1 MGTLPINKVDKL
13 AANKLGKI
21 IVSEI
26 RIESKNLRT
35 AFLE

>member
-1 MGTLPINKVDKL
+1 METLPINGVDKL